1 MNGKDY
7 TIKFNGFELGVLTGV
22 IMQSDDRS
30 QRALKPVW
38 EQLMALKKQF
48 EEETGVTKE
57 IIPGGML
64 RMTDRD
70 GNVITSVD
78 VNTAL
83 PSRTFASCRNYLIWR
98 NRRLTQ

>member
-64 RMTDRD
+64 RITDRD
-70 GNVITSVD
+70 GNVIIRAPYPWEVEG
-78 VNTAL
+78 N
-83 PSRTFASCRNYLIWR
+83 
-98 NRRLTQ
+98 